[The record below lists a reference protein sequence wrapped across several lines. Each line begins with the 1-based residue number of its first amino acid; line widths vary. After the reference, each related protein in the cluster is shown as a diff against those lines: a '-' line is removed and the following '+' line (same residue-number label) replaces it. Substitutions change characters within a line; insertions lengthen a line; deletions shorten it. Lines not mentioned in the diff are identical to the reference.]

1 MYIPYSTIP
10 CHTTMPYHAYPNIP
24 QYHAMHTPPYI
35 YTIPGP
41 LAISPV
47 QYSLCPITYIKYSQS
62 TIPFLKVAKEWSR
75 DAVALLPADSEGQHV
90 CSDIGFCC
98 TSGTH
103 RAPASARLVRE
114 CLLKDGFSV
123 TQVRHLSEATWKDRN
138 RCSWCYQCALSNPDK
153 QALFNTAY
161 AKWCELA

>member
-62 TIPFLKVAKEWSR
+62 TIPFF
-75 DAVALLPADSEGQHV
+75 EG
-90 CSDIGFCC
+90 
-98 TSGTH
+98 
-103 RAPASARLVRE
+103 
-114 CLLKDGFSV
+114 
-123 TQVRHLSEATWKDRN
+123 
-138 RCSWCYQCALSNPDK
+138 
-153 QALFNTAY
+153 
-161 AKWCELA
+161 CEEMVS